1 MDLRWKH
8 PFTAIIAG
16 PTSCGKS
23 CFIKRF
29 LNEINSMVDSDIHE
43 ILYCLPQNQPTD
55 RFFERY
61 TISRGIP
68 DIDNFDDLKP
78 RLIVLDDLMSEADG
92 SVVDLFTKGSHHYNV
107 SVIFVTQNIFNQG
120 KGRRDI
126 SLNTHYIVCFK
137 NPRDKQQINTLSRQV
152 CPENTKY
159 IQDAYKDATTQ
170 PFGYL
175 LFDLKQSTPDL
186 YRFRTN
192 IFTSDNPANIV
203 YIPKNYKYE

>member
-23 CFIKRF
+23 CFIKKF
-29 LNEINSMVDSDIHE
+29 LTEINTMVDVNISE
-43 ILYCLPQNQPTD
+43 VVYCLPQSQPIDKAFTK
-55 RFFERY
+55 Y
-61 TISRGIP
+61 KISRGIP
-68 DIDNFDDLKP
+68 DIETFDDLAP
-78 RLIVLDDLMSEADG
+78 RLIILDDLMREADG

-126 SLNTHYIVCFK
+126 SLNSHYIVCFK

-152 CPENTKY
+152 YPENVRY
-159 IQDAYKDATTQ
+159 IQEAYKDATAQ
-170 PFGYL
+170 PYGYL

-192 IFTSDNPANIV
+192 IFECDTPSNIV
-203 YIPKNYKYE
+203 YVPKDYKS

>member
-23 CFIKRF
+23 FFIKKF
-29 LNEINSMVDSDIHE
+29 LSEIETMIDVNISE
-43 ILYCLPQNQPTD
+43 IIYCLPQNQPVD
-55 RFFERY
+55 REFTRY
-61 TISRGIP
+61 KVSRGIP
-68 DIDNFDDLKP
+68 DIENFDDQSP
-78 RLIVLDDLMSEADG
+78 RLIILDDLMREADG
-92 SVVDLFTKGSHHYNV
+92 SVVDLFTKGSHHYNI

-126 SLNTHYIVCFK
+126 SLNSHYIVCFK

-152 CPENTKY
+152 FPENTRY
-159 IQDAYKDATTQ
+159 IQEAYKDATSR
-170 PFGYL
+170 PHGYL

-192 IFTSDNPANIV
+192 IFTTDNPSNIV
-203 YIPKNYKYE
+203 YVPKDYKYE